1 MGFFRETRTEC
12 LSIGYLCY
20 SGGCQSYW
28 EGLPKIMSFVFL
40 FLPSSMYMK
49 KWVGSEVTWIR
60 LSSNKRKAGAIRVA
74 QGVYQISSVVNE
86 IFKSIVLLFNK
97 FIHVA

>member
-1 MGFFRETRTEC
+1 
-12 LSIGYLCY
+12 
-20 SGGCQSYW
+20 
-28 EGLPKIMSFVFL
+28 
-40 FLPSSMYMK
+40 MK
-49 KWVGSEVTWIR
+49 QWVGSEVTWIR